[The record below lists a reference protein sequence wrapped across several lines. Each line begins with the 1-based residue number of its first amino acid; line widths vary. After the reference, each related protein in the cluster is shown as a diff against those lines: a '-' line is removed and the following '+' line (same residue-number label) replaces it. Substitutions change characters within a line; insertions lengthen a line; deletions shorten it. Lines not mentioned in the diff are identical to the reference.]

1 MLKEQK
7 NQKIELSR
15 TQEHPNEA
23 LAEDFQVG
31 TGADNAKSTVPGCFG
46 DLSPAEYAKLL
57 KESGK
62 VHGTQS
68 AVTGKSGL
76 TEHPKRP

>member
-31 TGADNAKSTVPGCFG
+31 TAEDNAKGAVPGCFG

-57 KESGK
+57 KESGEARS
-62 VHGTQS
+62 TQ
-68 AVTGKSGL
+68 AAKTGKSGL
-76 TEHPKRP
+76 AEHPKRP